1 MVVGR
6 RLSATIFFVSLV
18 YDFVMNRQFFFS
30 LLVVIC
36 FCSQSARA
44 ELSSFVADAVQKAPG
59 QEERRGKLYVSP
71 LGTRFEFTV
80 EKQKVIQIIQP
91 PRGLFWLLFPDSKTY
106 FEIKTPPA
114 RKQISG
120 RDRSPCDLVD
130 KEKCRK
136 EGLVK
141 FGKMSLER
149 WVVGNRASKQAI
161 EVWWDP
167 VRHMYIKQLFPDG
180 SEMIAGMSD
189 SRQFEG
195 LSVEQWKMTVTL
207 ANGTKS
213 FSYMLFAP
221 DLGFPIME
229 QGSKGLIKELHN
241 VKPYPQN
248 KAIYEIP
255 DGYKK
260 IGAPIKKR
268 Q

>member
-1 MVVGR
+1 
-6 RLSATIFFVSLV
+6 
-18 YDFVMNRQFFFS
+18 MNRHFFS
-30 LLVVIC
+30 LLIFVIF
-36 FCSQSARA
+36 FCSQSAQA

-80 EKQKVIQIIQP
+80 KKQKVIQIIQP
-91 PRGLFWLLFPDSKTY
+91 SRGLFWLLFPDSKTY

-120 RDRSPCDLVD
+120 RNKSPCDLAD
-130 KEKCRK
+130 KEKCLK

-141 FGKMSLER
+141 FDKMSLER
-149 WVVGNRASKQAI
+149 WVVGNRASKKAI

-167 VRHMYIKQLFPDG
+167 VRHMYIKQLFPNG
-180 SEMIAGMSD
+180 SKMIARMSG

-195 LSVEQWKMTVTL
+195 LLVEQWKMTVTL

-229 QGSKGLIKELHN
+229 QGSKGLVKELHN

-255 DGYKK
+255 GGYKK
-260 IGAPIKKR
+260 IDVPIRKNR
-268 Q
+268 

>member
-1 MVVGR
+1 MVAGR

-18 YDFVMNRQFFFS
+18 YELVMNRQIFS
-30 LLVVIC
+30 LLLVVIC
-36 FCSQSARA
+36 ACSHSARA

-80 EKQKVIQIIQP
+80 KKQKVIQIIQP
-91 PRGLFWLLFPDSKTY
+91 SRGLFWLLFPETKTY
-106 FEIKTPPA
+106 FEIKTPMA

-120 RDRSPCDLVD
+120 RYKSPCDLVD

-141 FGKMSLER
+141 FGKLSLER
-149 WVVGNRASKQAI
+149 WVIGNRASKQAI

-167 VRHMYIKQLFPDG
+167 VRHMYIKQLFPNG
-180 SEMIAGMSD
+180 SKMIASMNG

-195 LSVEQWKMTVTL
+195 LLVEQWKMTVTL
-207 ANGTKS
+207 ANGTKNY
-213 FSYMLFAP
+213 SYMLFAP

-229 QGSKGLIKELHN
+229 QGSKGLVKELHN
-241 VKPYPQN
+241 VKPYPQSRV
-248 KAIYEIP
+248 KYEIP
-255 DGYKK
+255 SGYKK
-260 IGAPIKKR
+260 IGTPRKKP
-268 Q
+268 

>member
-1 MVVGR
+1 
-6 RLSATIFFVSLV
+6 
-18 YDFVMNRQFFFS
+18 MNRQFFS
-30 LLVVIC
+30 LLFVVIF

-44 ELSSFVADAVQKAPG
+44 DQSSFVADAVQKAPG
-59 QEERRGKLYVSP
+59 QEVRRGKLYVSP

-91 PRGLFWLLFPDSKTY
+91 SRGLFWLLFPDTKTY
-106 FEIKTPPA
+106 FEVKTPPA

-120 RDRSPCDLVD
+120 RNKSPCDITD
-130 KEKCRK
+130 KQKCRK

-149 WVVGNRASKQAI
+149 WVVGNRANNKAI

-167 VRHMYIKQLFPDG
+167 VRHMYIKQLFPNG
-180 SEMIAGMSD
+180 SKMIASMSG

-195 LSVEQWKMTVTL
+195 LLVEQWKMTVTL
-207 ANGTKS
+207 ANGSKNY
-213 FSYMLFAP
+213 SYMLFAP

-229 QGSKGLIKELHN
+229 QGSKGLVKELHN
-241 VKPYPQN
+241 VKPYPQD
-248 KAIYEIP
+248 AALYDLP

-260 IGAPIKKR
+260 IGAPLKR
-268 Q
+268 PR